1 MGSPVSGRSTRPMTE
16 PKLLLNEFKTLYRV
30 LSKGLPPWA
39 SFLLLGFLVWVE
51 EKFIDYRVTTT
62 VDEAIKEYE
71 KIDPPEVVIPPPVYS
86 ETGSDFFDEMRLTA
100 PWVDR
105 EGPSKPS

>member
-1 MGSPVSGRSTRPMTE
+1 MGSDQ
-16 PKLLLNEFKTLYRV
+16 LILNEFKTLYRV
-30 LSKGLPPWA
+30 LKRGLPPWA

-51 EKFIDYRVTTT
+51 GKTIKTRIKNE

-71 KIDPPEVVIPPPVYS
+71 RVDPPTVSVPPPVYS

-105 EGPSKPS
+105 EGPSKAP

>member
-1 MGSPVSGRSTRPMTE
+1 MT
-16 PKLLLNEFKTLYRV
+16 KLHLNEFKTLYRV
-30 LSKGLPPWA
+30 LKRGWPNWA

-51 EKFIDYRVTTT
+51 EKVIHVRVKNE

-71 KIDPPEVVIPPPVYS
+71 RVDPPDVVIPPPVYS
-86 ETGSDFFDEMRLTA
+86 ETGTGFFDEMRLTA

>member
-1 MGSPVSGRSTRPMTE
+1 MGGIVTE
-16 PKLLLNEFKTLYRV
+16 PKLLLNEFQVLYKILNR
-30 LSKGLPPWA
+30 GLPPWA

-51 EKFIDYRVTTT
+51 ERFIDIRVETT
-62 VDEAIKEYE
+62 VSEAIEEYE
-71 KIDPPEVVIPPPVYS
+71 TLHSPPEVVIPPPVYS

>member
-1 MGSPVSGRSTRPMTE
+1 MGSHQ
-16 PKLLLNEFKTLYRV
+16 LILNEFKALYRV
-30 LSKGLPPWA
+30 LKRGLPPWA

-51 EKFIDYRVTTT
+51 GKFIQQRVTTT
-62 VDEAIKEYE
+62 VDAAIAEYE
-71 KIDPPEVVIPPPVYS
+71 RVDPPTVSVPPPVYS

>member
-1 MGSPVSGRSTRPMTE
+1 MGSHQLS
-16 PKLLLNEFKTLYRV
+16 LNEFKVLYKSLKR
-30 LSKGLPPWA
+30 GLPDWA

-51 EKFIDYRVTTT
+51 ERFINIRVETT
-62 VDEAIKEYE
+62 VSEAIKTYE
-71 KIDPPEVVIPPPVYS
+71 TLHLPKEGVIPPPVYS

-105 EGPSKPS
+105 EGPSDRS

>member
-1 MGSPVSGRSTRPMTE
+1 MGGIVTE

-51 EKFIDYRVTTT
+51 ERFIQQRVTNT
-62 VDEAIKEYE
+62 VSEAIKTYE
-71 KIDPPEVVIPPPVYS
+71 TLHSPPEVVIPPPVYS

-105 EGPSKPS
+105 EGPSKPP

>member
-1 MGSPVSGRSTRPMTE
+1 MGSPLKE
-16 PKLLLNEFKTLYRV
+16 PKLLLNEFKTLHRV
-30 LSKGLPPWA
+30 LNRGLPPWA

-62 VDEAIKEYE
+62 VDEAIEEYE
-71 KIDPPEVVIPPPVYS
+71 TLHLPKEVVIPPPVYS

-105 EGPSKPS
+105 EGPSDRS

>member
-1 MGSPVSGRSTRPMTE
+1 MGSDQ
-16 PKLLLNEFKTLYRV
+16 LNLNEFKALYRT
-30 LSKGLPPWA
+30 LKRGMPPWF

-51 EKFIDYRVTTT
+51 ERFIQRRVSTT
-62 VDEAIKEYE
+62 VDAAIAEYE
-71 KIDPPEVVIPPPVYS
+71 KVDPPEVVIPPPVYS
-86 ETGSDFFDEMRLTA
+86 ETGTDFFDEMRLTA